1 MTHSSSATQPI
12 AHRPT
17 GRQPHP
23 PSSKPRHDGTP
34 VKRSPRVVMA
44 EAARRGRLYL
54 DYRNRRGREQSYVS
68 RTLRLALLA
77 PDLDKGIV
85 AGTADQAPVRERL
98 ERLPTDWCE
107 QGAIHPRAPD
117 DRACRPDQA
126 VADRPPPNS
135 TCAIPVRT
143 VRRRQAYSGGTA
155 VLDSHGRSLEE
166 IAGAQGAA
174 WRRRDALSCWR

>member
-44 EAARRGRLYL
+44 EAARQGRLYL
-54 DYRNRRGREQSYVS
+54 GYRNRRGREQSYVS

-117 DRACRPDQA
+117 WSRLPTGSSC
-126 VADRPPPNS
+126 
-135 TCAIPVRT
+135 
-143 VRRRQAYSGGTA
+143 
-155 VLDSHGRSLEE
+155 GRSTASEQYVRNPGTHSE
-166 IAGAQGAA
+166 AQAS
-174 WRRRDALSCWR
+174 L